1 MTMMM
6 MVMMMVIMMMMM
18 VMMMMMMIVMMVF
31 PLTQAKMIS
40 LFCIFCYVLYT
51 DCSSMSGNE
60 NTRKK
65 IYRYLRITWRQPVKQ
80 ILQSLLD
87 LIAIDFILRDEDKN
101 YHFGPEFRPVPL
113 DQTFV
118 GITEKQKVRRND
130 MMNQN
135 DTFQILG

>member
-18 VMMMMMMIVMMVF
+18 VMMMMIVMMVF

-51 DCSSMSGNE
+51 DCSNMNE
-60 NTRKK
+60 KK
-65 IYRYLRITWRQPVKQ
+65 FYKYLRITLRQPVKQ
-80 ILQSLLD
+80 IFQSLLD

-101 YHFGPEFRPVPL
+101 YHFGEFME
-113 DQTFV
+113 
-118 GITEKQKVRRND
+118 IY
-130 MMNQN
+130 
-135 DTFQILG
+135 